1 MGYSITIGEL
11 SIDAAPEDGVE
22 CSCINFS
29 AKGVAIEG
37 SPAYG
42 EPTDGTNQRWP
53 SYSSWSNH
61 LENAGLYDVF
71 FFGGHLIGGHP
82 GVRLVT
88 KELLERISKAK
99 ADLESEHPNIEA
111 TMQPYTDINGTYCR
125 VIWLEYWCKWAIENC
140 TVPVIANS

>member
-11 SIDAAPEDGVE
+11 RIDTYPENGVDDE
-22 CSCINFS
+22 CIGFS

-53 SYSSWSNH
+53 SYTSWFNAI
-61 LENAGLYDVF
+61 EGAGLEDVF
-71 FFGGHLIGGHP
+71 FYNGHLIGGHP

-99 ADLESEHPNIEA
+99 ADLESAHPSIKA

-125 VIWLEYWCKWAIENC
+125 IIWLEYWCKWALENC
-140 TVPVIANS
+140 KFPVIANS